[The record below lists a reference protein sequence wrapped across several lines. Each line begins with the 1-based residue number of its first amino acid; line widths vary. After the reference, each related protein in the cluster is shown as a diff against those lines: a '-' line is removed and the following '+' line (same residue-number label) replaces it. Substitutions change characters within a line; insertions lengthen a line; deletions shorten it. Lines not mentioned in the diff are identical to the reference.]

1 MDFRVAANLN
11 IQSNCDAISC
21 MRTSEQSLSF
31 LKTSQRNRT
40 ISIFHKQRPAIIK
53 YIKIDIYEKLFKKE
67 MLAGVYTSDIIYRG
81 HARNKSREIRQCEQA
96 IKEAW

>member
-31 LKTSQRNRT
+31 LKTSKRN
-40 ISIFHKQRPAIIK
+40 HKQRPAIIK

-67 MLAGVYTSDIIYRG
+67 MLSGVYTSDIIYRG
-81 HARNKSREIRQCEQA
+81 HARKKSRGNSPV
-96 IKEAW
+96 